1 MKKLISFVSSLTLLT
16 TLSPVIA
23 YGEEYTV
30 KKGDCWSIIAEAY
43 NTTVESLLSLNNANI
58 NDYIIEGQTVYV
70 EDNKT
75 STSVTTTNNIAT
87 NTNVYYPEKGEGWLS
102 IACKTGVNIN
112 DLLSY
117 NNTNI
122 ANPVI
127 YGMPIKL
134 TNNTITTN
142 NVSNTNNYTSKLIGS
157 NTLYNIPYG
166 NSWYNITLMADKLNG
181 VIVQPNEI
189 FSLYNYPAFPN
200 HCNELDGFKA
210 SGAFDENG
218 DLVTAYGG
226 GICFTSTVFYQTAV
240 FECGM
245 TSIERHNHVKA
256 VSYAVPGKDAA
267 VNLDGSYVA
276 DMKFKNTL
284 GYPVQF
290 KFSYDNNTGAM
301 TVNAFKVY

>member
-23 YGEEYTV
+23 YGEEYIV

-58 NDYIIEGQTVYV
+58 NDYIIEGQKVYV
-70 EDNKT
+70 ESITTNT
-75 STSVTTTNNIAT
+75 INNINTTTNKD
-87 NTNVYYPEKGEGWLS
+87 VYYPEKGEGWLS

-200 HCNELDGFKA
+200 HCTELDGFKA
-210 SGAFDENG
+210 SGAFDANG
-218 DLVTAYGG
+218 DLITSYGG

-245 TSIERHNHVKA
+245 TSIERHNHVKS
-256 VSYAVPGKDAA
+256 VSYAVLGRDAA
-267 VNLDGSYVA
+267 VNLDGSYIA

-301 TVNAFKVY
+301 TVNAYKVG